1 MAKLMNYYVP
11 SMGIEVEDV
20 YWIPSR
26 VDVNKRENHVY
37 LELTG
42 YRDRESR
49 VDGINII
56 DTKVWDLWGDE
67 ARDFITGLIM
77 CDYNAIRYIYEW
89 VTNKRDIMLN
99 GARVSFFEGA
109 TDVFEEE
116 ENNGNEPQA
125 QGEADT
131 EAEAEVDSGTE
142 TDVGSNEGSESET
155 NLSEVEMIPGGD
167 PAPIDEETEET
178 EEEAEPT
185 N

>member
-49 VDGINII
+49 VENINVI
-56 DTKVWDLWGDE
+56 DTKVWELWGDD
-67 ARDFITGLIM
+67 ARDFITGLIR

-89 VTNKRDIMLN
+89 VMNKRDMMRN

-109 TDVFEEE
+109 TDIFEVE

-125 QGEADT
+125 QSEADI
-131 EAEAEVDSGTE
+131 EAEEEADSGEE
-142 TDVGSNEGSESET
+142 TDVGGNEGSGSDVIPSE
-155 NLSEVEMIPGGD
+155 EVEVTE
-167 PAPIDEETEET
+167 DEETEET